1 MDDGF
6 SFWATDGASVSTTA
20 DGYRFA
26 LLDWKPGG
34 YRLAQLDDYANLP
47 RRRFPSKAPL
57 TLGLRARA
65 SGDSLPGTWGFGLW
79 NDPFGLSLGFGG
91 SPWRLPS
98 LPNAIWFFHASAE
111 NYLSFRDDKPGNGF
125 LAQAF
130 RSPAFP
136 LRRLAKVGLALPF
149 ARQRARQW
157 MSRIVEEDGVRLG
170 IDVTQWHAYR
180 FEWSPARSAFWVD
193 EALVLETPV
202 TPRPPLGLI
211 IWLDNQY
218 AFWRPDGK
226 FGWGVVEGVEGW
238 IEVEEIVLR
247 SA

>member
-6 SFWATDGASVSTTA
+6 SLRATEGASVSTTA
-20 DGYRFA
+20 DGYRFT
-26 LLDWKPGG
+26 LLGTKTGG

-47 RRRFPSKAPL
+47 RRKFPSKAPL

-91 SPWRLPS
+91 VPWRLPA

-111 NYLSFRDDKPGNGF
+111 NHLSFRNDKPGNGF

-136 LRRLAKVGLALPF
+136 LRQLTKVGLALPF
-149 ARQRARQW
+149 ARKLARQW

-180 FEWSPARSAFWVD
+180 LEWSPARSAFWVD

-202 TPRPPLGLI
+202 TPRPPLGLV
-211 IWLDNQY
+211 IWIDNQY
-218 AFWRPDGK
+218 AFWRPDGR
-226 FGWGVVEGVEGW
+226 FGWGVIQGAGGW
-238 IEVEEIVLR
+238 IEVGEIVV
-247 SA
+247 SKK